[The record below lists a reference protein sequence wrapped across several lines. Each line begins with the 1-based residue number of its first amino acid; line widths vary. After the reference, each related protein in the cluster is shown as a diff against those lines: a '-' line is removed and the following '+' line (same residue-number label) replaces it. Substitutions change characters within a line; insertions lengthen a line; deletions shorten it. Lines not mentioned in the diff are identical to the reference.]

1 MEKEN
6 NVQLNKKFKDQ
17 ENESKKQ
24 IATLQTTNL
33 DMENKV
39 NKKNMNN
46 EPTICKQDQQHQQQ
60 SNREI
65 WQKGTQKNIAS
76 CYRLT

>member
-17 ENESKKQ
+17 KNESKKQ
-24 IATLQTTNL
+24 IATLQTINL
-33 DMENKV
+33 DMESEV

-46 EPTICKQDQQHQQQ
+46 EPTICKQYQQYQQQ

-65 WQKGTQKNIAS
+65 RQKGTQKKHSI
-76 CYRLT
+76 LL